1 MGLPK
6 YDFAQHTIQDPIH
19 GSIRLGPIERGI
31 IDHSLFQRLHGL
43 RQNSLLYLVF
53 PSANHTRFDHSL
65 GVMWIAS
72 QFFDAIIHN
81 QQKICSAG
89 QARKSYQKAYRVDD
103 QKMRQIFN
111 NLDQDPYY
119 RIILRAAALFHDIGH
134 GPFSH
139 LFDKFFPSLN
149 EVKPLLTTPQYK
161 HIYTG
166 LSGIEKTM
174 GPEPISHEIFSCI
187 IATSV
192 LNDIAKTLKVHGII
206 IDDAVKDICAAIVA
220 RVRPS
225 KRSTKHTY
233 NVATL
238 LHDIISSEIDA
249 DRMDYLLRDSHMCG
263 VTYGH
268 YDQDRILKSMCAYAT
283 LKDHSIRAAIRYSG
297 VGALEDLLIARYQM
311 HAQIYG
317 HKTNR
322 ACSTMLD
329 AIRERLKKVQWKWY
343 SESKTIEHLLEKFTR
358 LDDKAFVNILLDE
371 KIDGD
376 VGKVKEIAEKLFI
389 QRKLV
394 KRVFEER
401 VPCTN
406 EDLQN
411 KEEHTQTRVRQYMK
425 RLQKVG
431 IWAREDTF
439 ENKGPKIKSSNYP
452 LKVLRKHY
460 AKGYYEVHEAKEF
473 STVAHYLPEVEKTYR
488 IYSRESH
495 LRKAKELMPR

>member
-1 MGLPK
+1 MGLLK
-6 YDFAQHTIQDPIH
+6 YDFARHTIQDPIH

-31 IDHSLFQRLHGL
+31 IDHPLFQRLHGL

-72 QFFDAIIHN
+72 NFFDAIISN
-81 QQKICSAG
+81 QKKVCSAG
-89 QARKSYQKAYRVDD
+89 QARKIYQKGYRVDD
-103 QKMRQIFN
+103 QKMRQIFTELN
-111 NLDQDPYY
+111 QTPYH

-139 LFDKFFPSLN
+139 LFDKFFPALD
-149 EVKPLLTTPQYK
+149 EVKSLLTSQQYK

-166 LSGIEKTM
+166 LSGFEKTK
-174 GPEPISHEIFSCI
+174 GLEPISHEIFSCI
-187 IATSV
+187 IATRV
-192 LNDIAKTLKVHGII
+192 LNDIAKTLRDHGIN
-206 IDDAVKDICAAIVA
+206 IDEAVKDVCAAIDVC
-220 RVRPS
+220 VRPS
-225 KRSTKHTY
+225 ERSTSHTY
-233 NVATL
+233 NLATL

-249 DRMDYLLRDSHMCG
+249 DRMDYLMRDSHMCG
-263 VTYGH
+263 VNYGH

-283 LKDHSIRAAIRYSG
+283 LKDRSIRAAIRYSG

-329 AIRERLKKVQWKWY
+329 AIRERLKTVEWKWY
-343 SESKTIEHLLEKFTR
+343 AEATSIEHLLEIFTG
-358 LDDKAFVNILLDE
+358 LDDKAFVKILLD
-371 KIDGD
+371 KTIDGQT
-376 VGKVKEIAEKLFI
+376 GKVKEIAEKLFV

-406 EDLQN
+406 EDPH
-411 KEEHTQTRVRQYMK
+411 KEKRTQTRVKQYMK
-425 RLQKVG
+425 KLHKAG

-439 ENKGPKIKSSNYP
+439 ENKGPKIKSSNYS

-460 AKGYYEVHEAKEF
+460 AEGYYQVHEAKEF
-473 STVAHYLPEVEKTYR
+473 STVAHYLPEVERTYR
-488 IYSRESH
+488 IYSRAAH
-495 LRKAKELMPR
+495 VGKAKALMPR